1 MRFVWII
8 TVTRYGWDHWHDA
21 TDQQRETVEVAS
33 DEAAARRLVTIHGE
47 LVGCYLDDW
56 ALVERDGEVVS
67 VGLEGD
73 YCEVT
78 ATRWE
83 VKT

>member
-1 MRFVWII
+1 MVWII
-8 TVTRYGWDHWHDA
+8 TVSQYGYGPTETR
-21 TDQQRETVEVAS
+21 TVAVAGCEDS
-33 DEAAARRLVTIHGE
+33 ARAVVTEHGVA
-47 LVGCYLDDW
+47 VGCYLHDW
-56 ALVERDGEVVS
+56 EVVERGGEVVS

-73 YCEVT
+73 DCEVT

>member
-1 MRFVWII
+1 MHVWII
-8 TVTRYGWDHWHDA
+8 TVSDYPVGPTVTRTVGVAA
-21 TDQQRETVEVAS
+21 TEK
-33 DEAAARRLVTIHGE
+33 AARAVVTEHGVA
-47 LVGCYLDDW
+47 VGCYLHDW
-56 ALVERDGEVVS
+56 EVVERGGEIVA

-73 YCEVT
+73 DVEVT

>member
-1 MRFVWII
+1 MVWII
-8 TVTRYGWDHWHDA
+8 TVSQFGYGGPTETR
-21 TDQQRETVEVAS
+21 TVAVAANES
-33 DEAAARRLVTIHGE
+33 AARGVVTEHAE
-47 LVGCYLDDW
+47 RVGCYLDDW
-56 ALVERDGEVVS
+56 EVREVGGEVVS

-73 YCEVT
+73 DCEVT

>member
-1 MRFVWII
+1 MCWVI
-8 TVTRYGWDHWHDA
+8 TVSQYGYTGRHRWQIGPVPVGVAA
-21 TDQQRETVEVAS
+21 TEQ
-33 DEAAARRLVTIHGE
+33 AARALVTEHGTG
-47 LVGCYLDDW
+47 VGCYLDDW
-56 ALVERDGEVVS
+56 EVQKVAGEVVS

-73 YCEVT
+73 DVEVV

>member
-1 MRFVWII
+1 MVWII
-8 TVTRYGWDHWHDA
+8 TVSQFGYGGPTETR
-21 TDQQRETVEVAS
+21 TVGVAAN
-33 DEAAARRLVTIHGE
+33 EHAARAVVTEHGVA
-47 LVGCYLDDW
+47 VGCYLDDW
-56 ALVERDGEVVS
+56 EVREVDGVVVS

-73 YCEVT
+73 DCEVT

>member
-1 MRFVWII
+1 MVWII
-8 TVTRYGWDHWHDA
+8 TVSQYGYGGPTETR
-21 TDQQRETVEVAS
+21 TVAVAANES
-33 DEAAARRLVTIHGE
+33 AARGVVTEHAE
-47 LVGCYLDDW
+47 RVGCYLDDW
-56 ALVERDGEVVS
+56 EVREVGGEVVS

-73 YCEVT
+73 DCEVT

>member
-1 MRFVWII
+1 MVWII
-8 TVTRYGWDHWHDA
+8 TVSQYGYGGPTETR
-21 TDQQRETVEVAS
+21 TVAVAANES
-33 DEAAARRLVTIHGE
+33 AARGVVVEHAER
-47 LVGCYLDDW
+47 VGCYLDDW
-56 ALVERDGEVVS
+56 EVREVGGEVVS

-73 YCEVT
+73 DCEVT